1 MFFNE
6 ELLIRNINNKYMKI
20 LINMKIIYINLANI
34 IRLLWL
40 YSNNNNNDDIKMPI
54 NAKN

>member
-1 MFFNE
+1 
-6 ELLIRNINNKYMKI
+6 MKI